1 MLDIRK
7 RKFKVHS
14 LTGRITRKV
23 MDKSFK
29 AVKRNRG
36 AAGIDKVSIEMFEA
50 NIDQNL
56 DALMRDMKSGTY
68 RPRLLRRVYI
78 PKADGR
84 KRPLGIPVVRDRV
97 AQEVVR
103 RLIDPTF
110 EALFHPDSFGFR
122 RHRNAH
128 QAIERVLRYVAEG
141 YDWVVDADIKGFF
154 DNIGHKLIMRLVAA
168 EIADGKVL
176 GHIERFLK
184 SGVMEDGVPRPTVK
198 GTPQGGV
205 ISPLLA
211 NIVLNYLD
219 WKFHAEGYKF
229 VRYADDFVV
238 LSRTRAEAEK
248 ALAFARCI
256 LEDLGLQLH
265 PEKTCVVRFSQG
277 IDFLGFTLSNQ
288 TRRMRHKAVERYKMK
303 IRDLT
308 VRSHNLDAQ
317 VIVKLNRVI
326 RGTLNYFGAS
336 FATGAYL
343 FRQLDKWT
351 RKRIRC
357 MKYKRI
363 SRRDNYR
370 LRKKHIARMRL
381 LSACELFH
389 AARGPTTRSP

>member
-1 MLDIRK
+1 LDIRK

-50 NIDQNL
+50 NI
-56 DALMRDMKSGTY
+56 
-68 RPRLLRRVYI
+68 
-78 PKADGR
+78 
-84 KRPLGIPVVRDRV
+84 
-97 AQEVVR
+97 
-103 RLIDPTF
+103 
-110 EALFHPDSFGFR
+110 
-122 RHRNAH
+122 
-128 QAIERVLRYVAEG
+128 
-141 YDWVVDADIKGFF
+141 
-154 DNIGHKLIMRLVAA
+154 
-168 EIADGKVL
+168 
-176 GHIERFLK
+176 
-184 SGVMEDGVPRPTVK
+184 
-198 GTPQGGV
+198 
-205 ISPLLA
+205 
-211 NIVLNYLD
+211 VLNYLD
-219 WKFHAEGYKF
+219 WKLHAEGYKF

-238 LSRTRAEAEK
+238 LCRTRAEAEK
-248 ALAFARCI
+248 ALAFVRCI

-277 IDFLGFTLSNQ
+277 IDFLGFALSNQ
-288 TRRMRHKAVERYKMK
+288 SRRMRHKAAERYKMK

-326 RGTLNYFGAS
+326 RGTLNYFGAG

-357 MKYKRI
+357 MKYRRI
-363 SRRDNYR
+363 SQRDYR

-389 AARGPTTRSP
+389 AARGRTTRSP